1 MDVKYSKDQRPWVLS
16 FIIFLGYSGQPLC
29 WCSQFKILSVK
40 EPCRAHVQE
49 ATTQIQSMSKSKVS
63 WRHLVLVALLF
74 LITVVVTYLALLP
87 ALPRRPLIEGLILYG
102 CIIRFRRVHLLV
114 KTSSLISEQPRDLLM
129 WDIQQVLLSGSGG
142 SRSYLLA
149 LATYSAS

>member
-1 MDVKYSKDQRPWVLS
+1 MGPRDLYIGEPLIKASVVHGCEIFQRSKTLS
-16 FIIFLGYSGQPLC
+16 VELYNIFRILFGQPLC

-129 WDIQQVLLSGSGG
+129 
-142 SRSYLLA
+142 
-149 LATYSAS
+149 